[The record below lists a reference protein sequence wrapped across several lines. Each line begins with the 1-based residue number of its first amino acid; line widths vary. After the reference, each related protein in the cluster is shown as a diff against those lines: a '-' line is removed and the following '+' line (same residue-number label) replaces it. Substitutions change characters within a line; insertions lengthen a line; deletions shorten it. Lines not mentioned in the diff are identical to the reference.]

1 MATIQKGS
9 KINFYK
15 FVDPQGGTSGGVNTK
30 SRESKRQQ
38 QLTTTIK
45 LQTTAINNLG
55 STVNSLGKVVGEI
68 KRSQL
73 SLLEA
78 ERQRAKNTFKPVF
91 YKPQK
96 IKKFGGFDA
105 LFKGKIPSFWE
116 SLLNLIGSFLKFFL
130 VLPALKWLSDPKN
143 QDKVIT
149 ILETLHKVFKFISGW
164 AKFSIN
170 NTVDGLYDL
179 LKDEATIQER
189 IGGLFK
195 AMTGLGAA
203 FLGISILKNPLATVA
218 AFKSV
223 LVSFATGLKTAALT
237 LKAHPL
243 VLAALAVG
251 ALSFASYE
259 LIGKDLQEAREETDN
274 TKRKALNAAESTAE
288 LSAGDIEAI
297 IEGSRLED
305 VGGPGSTNNM
315 NNMFTDPLGLRNDP
329 SGLGNLFGND
339 FGFSIGGYLNGYA
352 KGGWISGPQSGYPV
366 SLDGNKADFIGHG
379 TEYVARRSDGGAFVV
394 PFDTPATRKLPTL
407 TSTRLA
413 EAASQGFLSG
423 GGQLAMSPNQKKA
436 LDILAKYESMGT
448 GGYNAVNQY
457 GDKNGRGN
465 KYYFPDGSSTFAGD
479 FRNMSMHGGKALTS
493 LTLKEVLAL
502 QKDDGSLSMRQWRDQ
517 GKLHAVGRYQF
528 IGNTLPGLVERAG
541 VPKDGFFDKKMQ
553 DILALQLMKERGISP
568 WVGPSD
574 KATTAERALIN
585 LARKDKLP
593 GYFVTPQ
600 PGSGSASQ
608 RSSSRG
614 LNPLGFLFNL
624 FTGTGA
630 AQAEPNDMSKDKK
643 GAALASNLGSLKVI
657 PAAHSDTATGWG
669 ISGATDKHG
678 RPIVLS
684 QPAAGAFMKMMID
697 SKGQVNA
704 SDVASSGR
712 SIKKNASV
720 GGHEN
725 SVHLYGEGL
734 DLSGASHKWMLKNGI
749 KYGWKYKYSHG
760 PGSGHYDYVGPG
772 ARTTPILSPFGGKSF
787 VASKPGTDPGG
798 SRPGIA
804 ASGSNDFLKILDGIN
819 FSKGMEA
826 AFGRFMPALQ
836 NNGLMEAF
844 GSLLGND
851 KSGTLSKPF
860 FSTRRSSNNY
870 EEQARIR
877 RVTEQRNAARRE
889 INNKTNEIVQMAL
902 AAVESSNGSN
912 RQFISIAEAGI
923 RQLLGA
929 QAGGGTF
936 ANVQGTTG
944 TVLRT
949 AVAVL
954 NSFNNPLRGIFS

>member
-55 STVNSLGKVVGEI
+55 STVNSLGKVVTEI

-78 ERQRAKNTFKPVF
+78 EKQRAKNTFKPVF

-105 LFKGKIPSFWE
+105 LFKGKIPSFWK

-130 VLPALKWLSDPKN
+130 VLPALKWLANPKN

-189 IGGLFK
+189 IGGLFQ
-195 AMTGLGAA
+195 AMAGLGAA

-243 VLAALAVG
+243 VAAALAIG

-259 LIGKDLQEAREETDN
+259 LIGKDLAEAREETDN
-274 TKRKALNAAESTAE
+274 TKRDALYMAPSSED
-288 LSAGDIEAI
+288 LSPGDIEAL
-297 IEGSRLED
+297 IEGSRIKD
-305 VGGPGSTNNM
+305 VGGPGSTNNL
-315 NNMFTDPLGLRNDP
+315 NNMFTDPLGIRNDP
-329 SGLGNLFGND
+329 LGTGD
-339 FGFSIGGYLNGYA
+339 FIREFSIGGFLNGYA
-352 KGGWISGPQSGYPV
+352 KGGWITGPQSGYPV
-366 SLDGNKADFIGHG
+366 SLDGNKPDFIGHG

-394 PFDTPATRKLPTL
+394 PFDTPATRKMPGLVNH
-407 TSTRLA
+407 RLA
-413 EAASQGFLSG
+413 EAASQGFFDG
-423 GGQLAMSPNQKKA
+423 GGQVSMSPTQRKA
-436 LDILAKYESMGT
+436 LNILAKYESLGS
-448 GGYNAVNQY
+448 GGYNAVNQW
-457 GDKNGRGN
+457 GSPDGTGN
-465 KYYFPDGSSTFAGD
+465 KYVFPDGSTSFAGD
-479 FRNMSMHGGKALTS
+479 YRNAPFNPSGKPLTE
-493 LTLKEVLAL
+493 LTVKQILAL
-502 QKDDGSLSMRQWRDQ
+502 QKDDGSLSMRQWADQ
-517 GKLHAVGRYQF
+517 GKIHAAGRYQF
-528 IGNTLPGLVERAG
+528 VGNTLPGLVERAK
-541 VPKDGFFDKKMQ
+541 VPMDGLFDKKMQ
-553 DILALQLMKERGISP
+553 DILALQLMKERGIQP
-568 WVGPSD
+568 WVGPSL
-574 KATTAERALIN
+574 KATEAEKTLIE
-585 LARKDKLP
+585 LARKQKIP
-593 GYFVTPQ
+593 GYT
-600 PGSGSASQ
+600 SKY
-608 RSSSRG
+608 SSNYKRKTSSF
-614 LNPLGFLFNL
+614 LGGLFNML
-624 FTGTGA
+624 TGTGA
-630 AQAEPNDMSKDKK
+630 ANAGEVNEMSKDTKV
-643 GAALASNLGSLKVI
+643 ALASNLTSLKVI
-657 PAAHSDTATGWG
+657 PASHSDTATGWG
-669 ISGATDKHG
+669 ISGVTDKFG

-684 QPAAGAFMKMMID
+684 QPAAGAFLRMMVD

-760 PGSGHYDYVGPG
+760 PGSGHYDYVGVG
-772 ARTTPILSPFGGKSF
+772 SGSTPILSPFGGKSF
-787 VASKPGTDPGG
+787 SVAKPGRDPGG
-798 SRPGIA
+798 VRPGVTT
-804 ASGSNDFLKILDGIN
+804 SGSSDFLKVLDGIN

-826 AFGRFMPALQ
+826 AFGRFAPMERNQ
-836 NNGLMEAF
+836 GLMDAF
-844 GSLLGND
+844 GSMMG
-851 KSGTLSKPF
+851 GEGATLSKPF

-877 RVTEQRNAARRE
+877 RVTEQRNQARRE

-912 RQFISIAEAGI
+912 RQFISIAEQGI

>member
-243 VLAALAVG
+243 VAAALAIG
-251 ALSFASYE
+251 ALSFVSYE
-259 LIGKDLQEAREETDN
+259 LIGEELQKAREETDN
-274 TKRKALNAAESTAE
+274 TKRDALKAAPSSED
-288 LSAGDIEAI
+288 LSPGDIEAL
-297 IEGSRLED
+297 IEGSRIKD
-305 VGGPGSTNNM
+305 VGGPGSTNNL
-315 NNMFTDPLGLRNDP
+315 NNMFTDPLGIRNDP
-329 SGLGNLFGND
+329 LGTGD
-339 FGFSIGGYLNGYA
+339 FIREFSIGGFLNGYA
-352 KGGWISGPQSGYPV
+352 KGGWITGPQSGYPV
-366 SLDGNKADFIGHG
+366 SLDGNKPDFIGHG

-394 PFDTPATRKLPTL
+394 PFDTPATRKMPGLVNH
-407 TSTRLA
+407 RLA
-413 EAASQGFLSG
+413 EAASQGFFDG
-423 GGQLAMSPNQKKA
+423 GGRVSMSPIQRKA
-436 LDILAKYESMGT
+436 LNILAKYESLGT
-448 GGYNAVNQY
+448 GGYNAVNQW
-457 GDKNGRGN
+457 GSPDGTGN
-465 KYYFPDGSSTFAGD
+465 KYVFPDGSTSFAGD
-479 FRNMSMHGGKALTS
+479 FRNMKVHGGKS
-493 LTLKEVLAL
+493 LTEMTVKEILAL
-502 QKDDGSLSMRQWRDQ
+502 QKDDGSLSMREWVDQ

-528 IGNTLPGLVERAG
+528 IGNTLPGLVERAN
-541 VPKDGFFDKKMQ
+541 VPMDGLFDKKMQ

-568 WVGPSD
+568 WIGPSN
-574 KATTAERALIN
+574 KATEAERALIE
-585 LARKDKLP
+585 LARKDKIP
-593 GYFVTPQ
+593 GYSVS
-600 PGSGSASQ
+600 GNSGSYKRQ
-608 RSSSRG
+608 SSPSF
-614 LNPLGFLFNL
+614 LGSLFNL
-624 FTGTGA
+624 LTGTQPAYGN
-630 AQAEPNDMSKDKK
+630 QGLFDEQNKDKK
-643 GAALASNLGSLKVI
+643 GPAIASNLGSLSVI
-657 PAAHSDTATGWG
+657 PASHKDSGTGWG
-669 ISGATDKHG
+669 VSGVGDKHG

-684 QPAAGAFMKMMID
+684 QPAATGFLKMIRD
-697 SKGQVNA
+697 SKGQVNGA
-704 SDVASSGR
+704 DVASSGR
-712 SIKKNASV
+712 SIKKNAAV
-720 GGHEN
+720 GGHPN

-734 DLSGASHKWMLKNGI
+734 DVSGATHKWMLKNGI

-760 PGSGHYDYVGPG
+760 PGSGHYDYVGVG
-772 ARTTPILSPFGGKSF
+772 AGKTPILAPFGSGRSFPFSSTVKS
-787 VASKPGTDPGG
+787 DPGG
-798 SRPGIA
+798 GRPLVGITEGNGLA
-804 ASGSNDFLKILDGIN
+804 SVLQKSGLRENLMDAFGDGKLFAMSGDGLLGDYGFGDNLQVGTGTNYFNSGSMKR
-819 FSKGMEA
+819 KGT
-826 AFGRFMPALQ
+826 
-836 NNGLMEAF
+836 
-844 GSLLGND
+844 S
-851 KSGTLSKPF
+851 
-860 FSTRRSSNNY
+860 Y
-870 EEQARIR
+870 EEQARVR

-889 INNKTNEIVQMAL
+889 INNRTSEIVQMAL
-902 AAVESSNGSN
+902 AAVESSNGNN
-912 RQFISIAEAGI
+912 RQFIQTAEAGI

-936 ANVQGTTG
+936 ANVGGTTG